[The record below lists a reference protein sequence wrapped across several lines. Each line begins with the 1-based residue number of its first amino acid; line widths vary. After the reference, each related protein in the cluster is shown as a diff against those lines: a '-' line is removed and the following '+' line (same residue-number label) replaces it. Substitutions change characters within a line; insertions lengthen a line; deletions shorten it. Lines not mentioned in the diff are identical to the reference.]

1 MKTLLTEEQLRQ
13 GIDRLAGEIR
23 QHYQGRP
30 LTIVGVLIGSVVLLA
45 DLIRRLDNPL
55 RVELIQ
61 ARNHRQGSTRP
72 GPLVIDLDLLS
83 SDVRGRDVLLVD
95 DIFHT
100 GNTLWELLPQ
110 IDELGPAS
118 VRTAVLLRKA
128 GQMPGAAS
136 SPTSWASTSP
146 TPSSSATAWTTA
158 TGTAIFPTWPPWSRS
173 EMKEEPGR

>member
-23 QHYQGRP
+23 QHYHERP
-30 LTIVGVLIGSVVLLA
+30 LTIVGVLTGSLMFMT
-45 DLIRRLDNPL
+45 DLVRRLDNPL
-55 RVELIQ
+55 RIELIQ
-61 ARNHRQGSTRP
+61 ARIHRQGSTRP

-83 SDVRGRDVLLVD
+83 SDVRGRDVLVVD

-110 IDELGPAS
+110 IDELEAVS

-128 GQMPGAAS
+128 GQSQVPIKPDFVGFDIADAFVVGYGLDYRDKYRNLPYLAALD
-136 SPTSWASTSP
+136 PD
-146 TPSSSATAWTTA
+146 
-158 TGTAIFPTWPPWSRS
+158 

>member
-23 QHYQGRP
+23 QHYQQRP
-30 LTIVGVLIGSVVLLA
+30 LTMVGVLTGSLMFLT
-45 DLIRRLDNPL
+45 DLVRRLDNPL
-55 RVELIQ
+55 RIELIQ
-61 ARNHRQGSTRP
+61 ARIHRQGSTRP

-83 SDVRGRDVLLVD
+83 SDVRGRDVLVVD

-110 IDELGPAS
+110 IDELEAVS

-128 GQMPGAAS
+128 GQSQVPIKPDFVGFDIADAFVVGYGLDYRDKYRNLPYLAALD
-136 SPTSWASTSP
+136 PD
-146 TPSSSATAWTTA
+146 
-158 TGTAIFPTWPPWSRS
+158 

>member
-23 QHYQGRP
+23 QHYQQRP
-30 LTIVGVLIGSVVLLA
+30 LTMVGVLTGSLMFLT
-45 DLIRRLDNPL
+45 DLVRRLDNPL
-55 RVELIQ
+55 RIELIQ
-61 ARNHRQGSTRP
+61 ARSHRQGSTRP

-83 SDVRGRDVLLVD
+83 SDVRGRDVLVVD

-110 IDELGPAS
+110 IDELEAVS

-128 GQMPGAAS
+128 GQSQVPIKPDFVGFDIADAFVVGYGLDYRDKYRNLPYLAALE
-136 SPTSWASTSP
+136 PD
-146 TPSSSATAWTTA
+146 
-158 TGTAIFPTWPPWSRS
+158 

>member
-1 MKTLLTEEQLRQ
+1 MFMT
-13 GIDRLAGEIR
+13 
-23 QHYQGRP
+23 
-30 LTIVGVLIGSVVLLA
+30 
-45 DLIRRLDNPL
+45 DLVRRLDNPL
-55 RVELIQ
+55 RIELIQ

-83 SDVRGRDVLLVD
+83 SDVRGRDVLVVD

-110 IDELGPAS
+110 IDELEAVS

-128 GQMPGAAS
+128 GQSQVPIKPDFVGFDIADAFVVGYGLDYRDKYRNLPYLAALD
-136 SPTSWASTSP
+136 PD
-146 TPSSSATAWTTA
+146 
-158 TGTAIFPTWPPWSRS
+158 

>member
-23 QHYQGRP
+23 QHYQQRP
-30 LTIVGVLIGSVVLLA
+30 LTMVGVLTGSLMFLT
-45 DLIRRLDNPL
+45 DLVRRLDNPL
-55 RVELIQ
+55 RIELIQ

-83 SDVRGRDVLLVD
+83 SDVRGRDVLVVD

-110 IDELGPAS
+110 IDELEAVS

-128 GQMPGAAS
+128 GQSQVPIKPDFVGFDIADAFVVGYGLDYRDKYRNLPYLAALD
-136 SPTSWASTSP
+136 PD
-146 TPSSSATAWTTA
+146 
-158 TGTAIFPTWPPWSRS
+158 